1 MAKDKI
7 AYVCENCGY
16 DSTKWIGRCP
26 NCGQWNT
33 FKEVR
38 ISAAAP
44 SGNRDA
50 ALGAASA
57 LNSVGG
63 SKRNRPYR
71 LSEIPSADEPR
82 IDMGDEELNRV
93 LGGGLVPG
101 SIVLLGGEP
110 GIGKSTLVLQTMLGL
125 KERVLYVSG
134 EESPHQVKMR
144 AERLGGKREEA
155 STAQSGAYAGGTAGN
170 GAAEGTTGDN
180 LLLLSETSLD
190 SIFEN
195 IKRTE
200 PQIVVID
207 SIQTI
212 ETSSVES
219 SPGSISQ
226 VRECASALLRFA
238 KSSGVPVILIGHIN
252 KEGTLAGPKILE
264 HIVDTVIQFEGDQHY
279 MYRILRCIK
288 NRFGSTSELGIYEMQ
303 SGGLRQVSN
312 PSELL
317 LTQDHE
323 GLSGIAISSAIEGIR
338 PFLVET
344 QALVSSAAYG
354 TPQRSATGFDQRRL
368 NMLLA
373 VLEKRVGFKLMQK
386 DVFLNIAGGLR
397 VTDMAMD
404 LSVIAAVLSSNVDTP
419 IEQGW
424 CMCGE
429 VGLSGEV
436 RPVDRIVQRIAEASK
451 LGFGH
456 IIIPKYNMQGLE
468 PSKFNIQI
476 HPVRKV
482 EEALRTLFG

>member
-144 AERLGGKREEA
+144 AERLGGNREEA
-155 STAQSGAYAGGTAGN
+155 STAQSDAS
-170 GAAEGTTGDN
+170 AEGTTGDN